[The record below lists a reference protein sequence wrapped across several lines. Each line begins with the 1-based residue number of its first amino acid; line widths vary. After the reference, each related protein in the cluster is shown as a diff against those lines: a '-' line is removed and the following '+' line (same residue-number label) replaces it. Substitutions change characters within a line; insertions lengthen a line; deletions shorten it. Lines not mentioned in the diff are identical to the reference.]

1 MGTIID
7 LSVLSTVQ
15 KKNES
20 RCHAGR
26 NSFIGVSEYRVTD
39 AGVIHSLPPKQKNTF
54 DHICS
59 FMYVCTK

>member
-7 LSVLSTVQ
+7 LSVLITVQ

-39 AGVIHSLPPKQKNTF
+39 AGVKREK
-54 DHICS
+54 
-59 FMYVCTK
+59 YV